1 MKRKLFYLALFL
13 GGISNAQ
20 QLSNNNFDGW
30 ISTNYGPEP
39 QFWGYIYQ
47 GAFAYGTNNYIVG
60 SNQGDPITTS
70 YISGAQ
76 AFGGSGKSVLL
87 ETKASVGQ
95 NLQSQGY
102 TTIPGILYREEPIT
116 GDIGS
121 ISFKYKSVVV
131 VGDSCIVSAKTVD
144 ANGNTCAEGKFWI
157 KQNNNSAN
165 WQSKTIILEDVSNL
179 QPVKLTIAAI
189 STFDEQFAW
198 NTPII
203 GTKLYLDNF
212 TLNYCV
218 SPISTTVSTTICDDN
233 LPYTWNGIVFNA
245 SGTQSATLY
254 SQFGCDSVINMTLN
268 VIPGPYTLIPDIGFE
283 TKLGQLGLDPC
294 GIDGKVPTSLIQ
306 NISTLNLNGAITPV
320 INDLT
325 GIQDFTALE
334 TLNISRSVWSTNSGV
349 YITAPGGMNLSQ
361 NTNLKYLKC
370 TGCNLQQL
378 DLSSNTQL
386 VSLDL
391 GSWDTPPT
399 LPMNTIQTLNLST
412 NTNLTGIRA
421 NYCQIQNVIFPNTNN
436 LMSIELDHN
445 SISSFDMGSMSSLK
459 RLDLSHNSLVYI
471 TGSNSPQLQYLNLNN
486 NSNLI
491 NLPGSEQNV
500 DTLFLNSCGFSGI
513 NLSNCPNLKSV
524 DCGNNINL
532 SCLNLKNNSNGLIT
546 YINTNNNF
554 ILTCIEV
561 DDSTFASN
569 NPVWTSNKDPW
580 SSYSENCA
588 GNCITSSLNDEQ
600 SYFFTVYPN
609 PCEKEL
615 FIKGDFSISNVN
627 FSDLSGKNISTD
639 FIGHKVYLPDLISG
653 MYLLQIITEEGQI
666 LSKKINVIK

>member
-13 GGISNAQ
+13 CCVGNAQ
-20 QLSNNNFDGW
+20 QLTNNNFESW
-30 ISTNYGPEP
+30 ISTNNGPEP

-47 GAFAYGTNNYIVG
+47 GAFSYGTNNYVVG
-60 SNQGDPITTS
+60 FNEGDPLTTS
-70 YISGAQ
+70 YVSGAQ

-95 NLQSQGY
+95 SLQNQGF
-102 TTIPGILYREEPIT
+102 TTIPGYLYREEPIS

-131 VGDSCIVSAKTVD
+131 VGDSCIVSAKTLD
-144 ANGNTCAEGKFWI
+144 ANGNTCSEGQFWI
-157 KQNNNSAN
+157 KQINNSAN
-165 WQSKTIILEDVSNL
+165 WQSKTIILQDISNQ
-179 QPVKLTIAAI
+179 QPVKLIIEAI
-189 STFDEQFAW
+189 STYDQQAAW
-198 NTPII
+198 NTPIL
-203 GTKLYLDNF
+203 GSKLYLDNF

-218 SPISTTVSTTICDDN
+218 SPISTAVSTTICDYN

-245 SGTQSATLY
+245 SGTQSAILY

-268 VIPGPYTLIPDIGFE
+268 VIPGPFTLIPDIGFE

-306 NISTLNLNGAITPV
+306 NISTLNLTGAFTPV

-325 GIQDFTALE
+325 GIEDFTALE

-349 YITAPGGMNLSQ
+349 YITAPGGINLSQ
-361 NTNLKYLKC
+361 NINLKHLKC

-386 VSLDL
+386 ISLDL

-399 LPMNTIQTLNLST
+399 LPMNTIPALNLST

-421 NYCQIQNVIFPNTNN
+421 NYCGIQNVLFPNTNN
-436 LMSIELDHN
+436 LISIELDHN
-445 SISSFDMGSMSSLK
+445 SISSFDMSSMSSLK
-459 RLDLSHNSLVYI
+459 RLDLSNNSLVYI

-491 NLPGSEQNV
+491 TLPGSEQYV
-500 DTLFLNSCGFSGI
+500 DTLLLKSCGYSGL
-513 NLSNCPNLKSV
+513 NLQNCVALKTL
-524 DCGNNINL
+524 DCSNNINL
-532 SCLNLKNNSNGLIT
+532 SCLNLKNNSNNLMT
-546 YINTNNNF
+546 YINTVNNF
-554 ILTCIEV
+554 TLTCIDV
-561 DDSTFASN
+561 DDSTFATN
-569 NPVWTSNKDPW
+569 NPIWTANKDTW

-588 GNCITSSLNDEQ
+588 GNCLTSTLKEEENSL
-600 SYFFTVYPN
+600 FTVYPN
-609 PCEKEL
+609 PCENEININAN
-615 FIKGDFSISNVN
+615 FNPSNIKIRN
-627 FSDLSGKNISTD
+627 LSGQDIPISHS
-639 FIGHKVYLPDLISG
+639 GNKVYINDLESGVYIISLTTNNG
-653 MYLLQIITEEGQI
+653 RII
-666 LSKKINVIK
+666 SKKITVLK